1 MYALLWFEDCVRL
14 KLTKYLNISKVYCLL
29 CDSEKN
35 IDSRTQYEFEPA
47 NLIADSFS
55 KCRNTIASNWSS
67 LFNQLSHDIPKETTL
82 VFPFSSIKRDF
93 LTLHSSISNT
103 FEFKATAVISRSGM
117 VNNRTFEDSSPGAE
131 NTWKMLKILK
141 GMSNE
146 QIVDSSKVPIYTR
159 YQKPKP
165 IKRVFNTVEFIRSQL
180 GAVSDKLGYL
190 LEGDSEDLVILT
202 PAGRYYINL
211 TQRPMTVSKLLDDTT
226 YKTVLSWVY
235 SPLDALIMIYRQ
247 EQEEVSKL
255 DRIRTINIPVL
266 T

>member
-47 NLIADSFS
+47 NLIADSFG
-55 KCRNTIASNWSS
+55 KCRNTIVYNWSS
-67 LFNQLSHDIPKETTL
+67 LFNQLSHDIPKEATL

-146 QIVDSSKVPIYTR
+146 QIVDSGKVPNYTR

-165 IKRVFNTVEFIRSQL
+165 IKKVFNTAEFIRSQL

-211 TQRPMTVSKLLDDTT
+211 TQRPMTVSKLLDDTA

-255 DRIRTINIPVL
+255 DRIKTINIPVL